1 MAYNNSVALASKY
14 VPILDDVYK
23 ASARFS
29 VLDTAN
35 SDIKFVGANT
45 VLLPKISMDG
55 LGNYSRNDG
64 YVNGAVTLTWESEQL
79 TQDRSRD
86 FVVDVRLAA

>member
-1 MAYNNSVALASKY
+1 MSYSNSIALASKY
-14 VPILDDVYK
+14 VPILDDIYK
-23 ASARFS
+23 ANARFS

-35 SDIKFVGANT
+35 SDVKFVGANT

-55 LGNYSRNDG
+55 LGDYNRNSG
-64 YVNGAVTLTWESEQL
+64 YTNGSVTLTWESKTL
-79 TQDRSRD
+79 TQDRGRD